1 MQDLT
6 IIQVDSSDFRLP
18 FPILGQSLVLHT
30 VLNHNSAL
38 RYTRQ
43 IKDSTENVL
52 PFVLLQLEREGF
64 YAWSFL
70 TVIDIRWPIYSK
82 QKQRYLPVFVVCCLQ
97 TGLLQQAIWLWRYS
111 APCSLGLP
119 GQRGSSLVDARRKLV
134 VARYHPWNAL
144 ILVEIFWQY
153 LDHKRRPHFH
163 TDDAC
168 IYNFRMFQEYAF

>member
-64 YAWSFL
+64 YA
-70 TVIDIRWPIYSK
+70 
-82 QKQRYLPVFVVCCLQ
+82 
-97 TGLLQQAIWLWRYS
+97 
-111 APCSLGLP
+111 
-119 GQRGSSLVDARRKLV
+119 
-134 VARYHPWNAL
+134 
-144 ILVEIFWQY
+144 
-153 LDHKRRPHFH
+153 
-163 TDDAC
+163 
-168 IYNFRMFQEYAF
+168 